1 MLDQFRLFYGK
12 VIVDNKTI
20 TDLEK
25 AKMISYLKATNLD
38 VGLVIN
44 YSNLSLEWERIVAS
58 EKLKS
63 GKSN

>member
-1 MLDQFRLFYGK
+1 
-12 VIVDNKTI
+12 
-20 TDLEK
+20 
-25 AKMISYLKATNLD
+25 MISYLKATNLD

-44 YSNLSLEWERIVAS
+44 YSNLSLQGERIVAS